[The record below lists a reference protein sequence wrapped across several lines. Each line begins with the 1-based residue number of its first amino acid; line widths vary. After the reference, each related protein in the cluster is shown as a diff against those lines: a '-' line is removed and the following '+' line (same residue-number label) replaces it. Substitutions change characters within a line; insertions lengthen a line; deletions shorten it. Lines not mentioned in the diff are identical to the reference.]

1 MHRIPFSPDES
12 DVALFIGV
20 VLPPDPKKP
29 GTIVLAS
36 PVNQKAFEPE
46 DREPLMRF
54 SKFNTW
60 PAAVTLMG
68 GIGGSESDL
77 EDWVQAGLLRRL
89 PGRVSSEEFRS
100 LFSDLAL
107 ITLTAAAAAEITEQD
122 VSLAVPNDDGVLPV
136 SRLLYEVILRSGGD
150 RPLPIVLD
158 EVCQGDQEVF
168 DLLVGE
174 VIVSLRFM
182 LNSRVA
188 AVVYAQ

>member
-1 MHRIPFSPDES
+1 MHRISFALDES

-20 VLPPDPKKP
+20 VLPPDPNKP

-36 PVNQKAFEPE
+36 TVNQKAFEPE

-54 SKFNTW
+54 SRFNTW
-60 PAAVTLMG
+60 PAAVTIME
-68 GIGGSESDL
+68 GIGGNESDL
-77 EDWVQAGLLRRL
+77 EDWITAGLIRRL
-89 PGRVSSEEFRS
+89 PGLVNSEEFRS

-107 ITLTAAAAAEITEQD
+107 ITLTAAAVATITEQD

-150 RPLPIVLD
+150 RPLPVVLD
-158 EVCQGDQEVF
+158 EVCQGDQKVF

-174 VIVSLRFM
+174 IIVSFRFM

-188 AVVYAQ
+188 AVIYAQ